1 MAPKRDRRWRETEP
15 RGFLPQRAGDGG
27 AWWRR
32 IKAWLFGNREEI
44 DQEGL
49 LAERTL
55 LLARRRPRH
64 DEAEVEARGGASAP
78 SPPDEAG

>member
-1 MAPKRDRRWRETEP
+1 MAPERDRRWRETEP

-27 AWWRR
+27 ASWRR
-32 IKAWLFGNREEI
+32 LKAWLFGDREEI

-55 LLARRRPRH
+55 LLGPLRPRQ
-64 DEAEVEARGGASAP
+64 DEAEIEARGGASAP

>member
-1 MAPKRDRRWRETEP
+1 MAPERDRRRRETEP

-27 AWWRR
+27 ASWRR
-32 IKAWLFGNREEI
+32 IKSWLFGDREEI

-49 LAERTL
+49 LTERTL
-55 LLARRRPRH
+55 LLGPRRPRH